1 MEGACAFHSTYPS
14 RAWVEEPGSCSG
26 LPSVL
31 GSSASCGQ
39 GSFLAHPTQHL
50 HPTLLHPIRTRE
62 NSLVPP
68 TLLEERKKYIRRSF
82 DEICTEGT
90 EGFVFDCKVG
100 LKIGNVIHHR
110 CASKTGPFGAGT
122 TLHLGATGDTLCPV
136 VAMLGYL
143 AVCPLMPWPLLCS
156 YSRMDPHSPGPASCN
171 ACTRHSPCR

>member
-1 MEGACAFHSTYPS
+1 MT
-14 RAWVEEPGSCSG
+14 GSCSG

-68 TLLEERKKYIRRSF
+68 TLLEEKKSTSGEVLTKFALRGLKVL
-82 DEICTEGT
+82 C
-90 EGFVFDCKVG
+90 FDCKVG

-122 TLHLGATGDTLCPV
+122 TLHLGA
-136 VAMLGYL
+136 
-143 AVCPLMPWPLLCS
+143 
-156 YSRMDPHSPGPASCN
+156 
-171 ACTRHSPCR
+171 PCAQ